1 MNAGMVRFLKYLA
14 LVFIAIGM
22 AAGYAWWN
30 YDAIVAAILHP
41 QTNAASASD
50 DSFSLVTADGRHFA
64 LSEIDAAIASF
75 SAADV
80 QQKPLVLYV
89 HGFGP
94 DPDGD
99 FGLYTMGELAK
110 GAGADVIMFR
120 WPSWISV
127 TEFPVLNAKAASER
141 LIALM
146 QQTAERQAPGGTL
159 AGRPLVIVAHSLAGE
174 VFRHVGEADA
184 ALPKGLAA
192 RILFAVPE
200 TGLPGHRAWM
210 EKLTF
215 ADEIFVFIN
224 KDDPA
229 LQVATTMFGEARLG
243 RSLENLD
250 GSAEPLAGNADYI
263 VLDPES
269 WRHYFFVSGQR
280 NEAIDEVFG
289 EILRRGSAALSNRY
303 LHREPAGNVYTVTGP
318 GTERPEG

>member
-75 SAADV
+75 PAADL

-99 FGLYTMGELAK
+99 FGLYTMKELAK

-141 LIALM
+141 LVALLRQM
-146 QQTAERQAPGGTL
+146 AERREPAGTL
-159 AGRPLVIVAHSLAGE
+159 AGRPLVIIAHSLAGE

-184 ALPKGLAA
+184 ALPKGLVA

-215 ADEIFVFIN
+215 ADEVFVFIN